1 MSVRTD
7 ATRGPLADRTDEA
20 AVDLLSLE
28 GVSKHFG
35 GVHAVSDFSLR
46 QRDGIISAI
55 IGPNGAGKTTTFNL
69 ITGVQPADSG
79 RFTFL
84 GRDITRS
91 PAHARTRAGIT
102 RTFQNIRL
110 FPDLDVLDN
119 LKVVSDMHRG
129 YSFVDQA
136 LRTPR
141 VKRREREMD
150 ERARAILAEFDLDRY
165 AAWRPT
171 QLPYGTQRRLELA
184 RALLPGPRLLLL
196 DEPGAGLNPREI
208 HELMDGI
215 VRIQRDRA
223 LSIIVVEHHMELVMN
238 ICSVIHVLDFGRK
251 IAEGSPSEI
260 MCNEQVQRAYLGE

>member
-1 MSVRTD
+1 VS
-7 ATRGPLADRTDEA
+7 
-20 AVDLLSLE
+20 AV
-28 GVSKHFG
+28 
-35 GVHAVSDFSLR
+35 ADFSLR
-46 QRDGIISAI
+46 QPDGVISAI

-91 PAHARTRAGIT
+91 PAHSRTKAGIT

-110 FPDLDVLDN
+110 FPNLDVMDN
-119 LKVVSDMHRG
+119 LKVVSGLHRG
-129 YSFVDQA
+129 YGFWDEA

-150 ERARAILAEFDLDRY
+150 DRARAILAEFGLETFRGL
-165 AAWRPT
+165 AADPAPT
-171 QLPYGTQRRLELA
+171 VRAPPRAGTGAPPE
-184 RALLPGPRLLLL
+184 PRLLLL
-196 DEPGAGLNPREI
+196 DEPGAGLNPKEI
-208 HELMDGI
+208 RELMDGI
-215 VRIQRDRA
+215 VRIQRDRS

-251 IAEGSPSEI
+251 IAEGKPSEI
-260 MCNEQVQRAYLGE
+260 ICNEQVQKAYLGE